1 MAEAA
6 RIGSHTANADEEVT
20 ILDEF
25 FYKNLIPGKE
35 YTAKGTLM
43 DKETNKPLKVDGKE
57 VTGETTFTPE
67 EPDGSVVITFTF
79 NGSALKGKSTVA
91 FETLYL
97 GDKEVLVHADI
108 DDEDQTIHFPDGYT
122 TALDSETKEHVSNAD
137 AEVTILDEFFYKN
150 LVPGQKYTVKGTLM
164 DKGTGKALI
173 ADGKEVTAEA
183 SFTPEE
189 ADGSIVISFTFNGSA
204 LEGRTT
210 VAFEKLYMGDKEVL
224 VHEDLDDGDQTVH
237 FPEVRTT
244 ATDKK
249 DGDHKLATS
258 GKVTVVDHVEY
269 KNLEVGRTYKVVGRL
284 MDKSTKKEVKV
295 NEKVLTVESK
305 EFTVKDADG
314 SIDLTLTFSV
324 SDLDSGDYVMFE
336 KLYEIVKDG
345 NSIFG
350 GGKKKVLVGTHED
363 INDKAQTVTVPKRS
377 KSTSKSTTRRRVQ
390 TGEFPVMPVAGAGA
404 VAALAAGIYFFMK
417 SRKKEEDK

>member
-1 MAEAA
+1 MRQVPAAEEYPRMQMQKKTARMPEQYLAEAA

-67 EPDGSVVITFTF
+67 EPDGSVVIT
-79 NGSALKGKSTVA
+79 
-91 FETLYL
+91 
-97 GDKEVLVHADI
+97 
-108 DDEDQTIHFPDGYT
+108 
-122 TALDSETKEHVSNAD
+122 
-137 AEVTILDEFFYKN
+137 
-150 LVPGQKYTVKGTLM
+150 
-164 DKGTGKALI
+164 
-173 ADGKEVTAEA
+173 
-183 SFTPEE
+183 
-189 ADGSIVISFTFNGSA
+189 FTFNGSA

-295 NEKVLTVESK
+295 NGKVLTVESK

-350 GGKKKVLVGTHED
+350 GGKKEVLVGTHED

>member
-1 MAEAA
+1 
-6 RIGSHTANADEEVT
+6 
-20 ILDEF
+20 
-25 FYKNLIPGKE
+25 
-35 YTAKGTLM
+35 
-43 DKETNKPLKVDGKE
+43 
-57 VTGETTFTPE
+57 
-67 EPDGSVVITFTF
+67 
-79 NGSALKGKSTVA
+79 
-91 FETLYL
+91 
-97 GDKEVLVHADI
+97 
-108 DDEDQTIHFPDGYT
+108 
-122 TALDSETKEHVSNAD
+122 
-137 AEVTILDEFFYKN
+137 
-150 LVPGQKYTVKGTLM
+150 
-164 DKGTGKALI
+164 
-173 ADGKEVTAEA
+173 
-183 SFTPEE
+183 
-189 ADGSIVISFTFNGSA
+189 
-204 LEGRTT
+204 
-210 VAFEKLYMGDKEVL
+210 MGDKEVL

-336 KLYEIVKDG
+336 KLYENVKDG